1 MHINPPPMV
10 VNLLALVRLSFF
22 FVTEQYML
30 MHFLLIIETKAKKAP
45 SSSEYA
51 LIISILK
58 EGNTMED
65 VTDCFHN

>member
-1 MHINPPPMV
+1 
-10 VNLLALVRLSFF
+10 
-22 FVTEQYML
+22 ML
-30 MHFLLIIETKAKKAP
+30 MHFLIIETKAKKAP

-58 EGNTMED
+58 DENTMED